1 MIFTTHDRP
10 RQILVRRD
18 PDTGD
23 VCALVDRRSNRAIVY
38 RRGESPADPG
48 VPHFDRAH
56 AAVAWMQANP
66 GEVCLVDARL
76 AEVWDVRLGHTQE
89 IN

>member
-1 MIFTTHDRP
+1 MIFSANTP

-18 PDTGD
+18 PDTGN
-23 VCALVDRRSNRAIVY
+23 VCALTDRRSNHAIVY
-38 RRGESPADPG
+38 RHGEFPAESA
-48 VPHFDRAH
+48 VPHFDSAH
-56 AAVAWMQANP
+56 RAVAWMQRNP